1 MLSVN
6 TNVSSLVAQNNLSK
20 TQNSLQNTFARL
32 SSGFRINSAADDAA
46 GLGISES
53 LRGQIR
59 SFAVAERNAGNGISM
74 VNTAESGLSEISSMV
89 LRMRELAV
97 QASNGD
103 LVTADRTN
111 IDTEYQQLLS
121 EVDRVAAG
129 TKFNGATLVGT
140 GAGSVSFQVGIGT
153 SSSVDQISVVFKDM
167 SAKLGLGIDPAAS
180 DLKTFANAQT
190 AIGLLD
196 TALTSV
202 NTERAK
208 YGAANNRLQV
218 AVSQAQSM
226 RTNLE
231 AANSRIRDVDVASE
245 TSKMARSQVL
255 MQAGTAVLAQAN
267 AAPQLALGLLR

>member
-20 TQNSLQNTFARL
+20 TQTSLQNTFARL

-74 VNTAESGLSEISSMV
+74 VNTAESGLAEISSMV

-103 LVTADRTN
+103 LVTADRAN
-111 IDTEYQQLLS
+111 IDTEFQELVK
-121 EVDRVAAG
+121 EIDRVAAG
-129 TKFNGATLVGT
+129 TTFNGTNLINT
-140 GAGSVSFQVGIGT
+140 GAAAISFQVGIGT
-153 SSSVDQISVVFKDM
+153 VAATDQISV
-167 SAKLGLGIDPAAS
+167 
-180 DLKTFANAQT
+180 TFAAATSADIGIAAGTAVTDVAKSQT
-190 AIGLLD
+190 AI
-196 TALTSV
+196 TALDAALGKVS
-202 NTERAK
+202 TERAK

-267 AAPQLALGLLR
+267 QAPQLALSLLR

>member
-74 VNTAESGLSEISSMV
+74 VNTAESGLAEISSMV

-103 LVTADRTN
+103 LVTADRAN
-111 IDTEYQQLLS
+111 IDTEFQELVK
-121 EVDRVAAG
+121 EIDRVAAG
-129 TKFNGATLVGT
+129 TKFNGTTLIGS
-140 GAGSVSFQVGIGT
+140 GAGAVAFQVGIGT
-153 SSSVDQISVVFKDM
+153 TASTDQISVTFSDA
-167 SAKLGLGIDPAAS
+167 SAIAGLGIVAGTAVTDVAKS
-180 DLKTFANAQT
+180 QT

-196 TALTSV
+196 TALGSV

>member
-20 TQNSLQNTFARL
+20 TQTSLQNTFARL

-74 VNTAESGLSEISSMV
+74 VNTAESGLAEISSMV

-103 LVTADRTN
+103 LVTADRAN
-111 IDTEYQQLLS
+111 IDTEFQELVK
-121 EVDRVAAG
+121 EIDRVAAFIN
-129 TKFNGATLVGT
+129 FNGTNVINT
-140 GAGSVSFQVGIGT
+140 GAAAISFQVGIGT
-153 SSSVDQISVVFKDM
+153 VAATDQISV
-167 SAKLGLGIDPAAS
+167 
-180 DLKTFANAQT
+180 TFAAATSADIGIAAGTAVTDVAKSQT
-190 AIGLLD
+190 AI
-196 TALTSV
+196 TALDAALGKVS
-202 NTERAK
+202 TERAK

-267 AAPQLALGLLR
+267 QAPQLALSLLR

>member
-74 VNTAESGLSEISSMV
+74 VNTAESGLAEISSMV

-103 LVTADRTN
+103 LVTADRAN
-111 IDTEYQQLLS
+111 IDTEFQELVK
-121 EVDRVAAG
+121 EIDRVAAG
-129 TKFNGATLVGT
+129 TTFNGTNLINT
-140 GAGSVSFQVGIGT
+140 GAAAISFQVGIGT
-153 SSSVDQISVVFKDM
+153 VAATDQISV
-167 SAKLGLGIDPAAS
+167 
-180 DLKTFANAQT
+180 TFAAATSADIGIAAGTAVTDVAKSQT
-190 AIGLLD
+190 AI
-196 TALTSV
+196 TALDAALGKVS
-202 NTERAK
+202 TERAK

-267 AAPQLALGLLR
+267 QAPQLALSLLR

>member
-1 MLSVN
+1 
-6 TNVSSLVAQNNLSK
+6 
-20 TQNSLQNTFARL
+20 
-32 SSGFRINSAADDAA
+32 
-46 GLGISES
+46 
-53 LRGQIR
+53 
-59 SFAVAERNAGNGISM
+59 M
-74 VNTAESGLSEISSMV
+74 VNTAESGLAEISSMV

-103 LVTADRTN
+103 LVTADRAN
-111 IDTEYQQLLS
+111 IDTEFQELVK
-121 EVDRVAAG
+121 EIDRVAAG
-129 TKFNGATLVGT
+129 TKFNGTTLIGS
-140 GAGSVSFQVGIGT
+140 GAGAVAFQVGIGT
-153 SSSVDQISVVFKDM
+153 TASTDQISVTFSDA
-167 SAKLGLGIDPAAS
+167 SAIAGLGIVAGTAVTDVAKS
-180 DLKTFANAQT
+180 QT

-196 TALTSV
+196 TALGSV